1 MKQNELKGSKS
12 VAVLS
17 ANPDAALQ
25 AIIYLINKGIIVIPL
40 DNLLSG
46 RKIASYLEAV
56 GCSEIVTDGNLP
68 SDFDYNCRISNI
80 SEIDSDEKSGMNSH
94 IIRDIFYDFESARH
108 RKTTIIFTSGSTNT
122 PKAVLHTLENHYY
135 SSLGSNENI
144 KFEKED
150 KWLIVLPLYHISG
163 ISVIFRA
170 ALSGGKIA
178 IKEKEMDIAE
188 ALRRNKPTHISLV
201 PHQLNQLLDDG
212 KNIDILRKM
221 KAILLG
227 GAGVPVH
234 LIEQSFEYG
243 LNLFVSY
250 GSTEMCSQI
259 TCTKSRDTLKHL
271 RTSGCLLGYREI
283 KINEKGNILVKGK
296 TLFAGYIIRNDQD
309 NNLMLKREL
318 DNEGYFNTGDNGFLD
333 YEGYLH
339 VAGRKD
345 TSFKF
350 KAEKIYPEEIEKIF
364 SKIKGVHEAIVV
376 PYKKNDYEKIPVIF
390 LKIDDQG
397 KENFKFIKEKAKEEL
412 EPYKFPRYFL
422 KWPYNFHVLKP
433 PRKEM
438 EKTAQEIIRNALN
451 EKMFD

>member
-1 MKQNELKGSKS
+1 MKQDELIDSNS

-17 ANPDAALQ
+17 ANPDASLQ
-25 AIIYLINKGIIVIPL
+25 AIIYLINKGITVIPL
-40 DNLLSG
+40 DNMLSG
-46 RKIASYLEAV
+46 RRIACYLEAV

-68 SDFDYNCRISNI
+68 PDFDYNCRISNI
-80 SEIDSDEKSGMNSH
+80 SEISSGDKPGLYFH
-94 IIRDIFYDFESARH
+94 KIRDIFKDLDSARH
-108 RKTTIIFTSGSTNT
+108 RKTTIIFTSGSTDT
-122 PKAVLHTLENHYY
+122 PKAVLHTLENHFY

-144 KFEKED
+144 KFDKKD

-170 ALSGGKIA
+170 AAGGGKIA
-178 IKEKEMDIAE
+178 IREKAMDISE

-201 PHQLNQLLDDG
+201 PHQLNQLLADG

-227 GAGVPVH
+227 GTGVPPH
-234 LIEQSFEYG
+234 LIEQSFECG

-259 TCTKSRDTLKHL
+259 TCTKSGDTLEHL
-271 RTSGCLLGYREI
+271 KTSGCLLDYREI

-296 TLFAGYIIRNDQD
+296 TLFAGYIVRNDQD
-309 NNLMLKREL
+309 NKLALKREL
-318 DNEGYFNTGDNGFLD
+318 DSEGYFNTGDNGFLD
-333 YEGYLH
+333 CEGYLH
-339 VAGRKD
+339 VTGRKD

-364 SKIKGVHEAIVV
+364 LKIKGVSEAIVV
-376 PYKKNDYEKIPVIF
+376 PYKKNDFEKIPVIF
-390 LKIDDQG
+390 LKIDDPV
-397 KENFKFIKEKAKEEL
+397 KENFKIIREKAKKEL

-422 KWPYNFHVLKP
+422 KWPYNFHLLKP

-438 EKTAQEIIRNALN
+438 EKIAQEIIRNALN